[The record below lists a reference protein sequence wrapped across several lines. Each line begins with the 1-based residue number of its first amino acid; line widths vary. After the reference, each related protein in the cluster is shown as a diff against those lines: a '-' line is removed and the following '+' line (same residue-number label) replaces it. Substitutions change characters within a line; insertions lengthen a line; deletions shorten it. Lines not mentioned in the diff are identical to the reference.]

1 MPSDPPGSGA
11 RPAGGLAY
19 GINVQDV
26 QNKEEARFAH
36 IEMKDFCKNGCFS
49 RRWEESEKWV

>member
-26 QNKEEARFAH
+26 QNVEEARFAH
-36 IEMKDFCKNGCFS
+36 IEMQDFGKNGRFS
-49 RRWEESEKWV
+49 RRWIMYEKWF